1 MKLNNASKS
10 KHLIAL
16 ADAVSMPE
24 QAVKVFR
31 WCAAHAVRQYT
42 ARRFQ

>member
-1 MKLNNASKS
+1 MKRNNTAKS
-10 KHLIAL
+10 KRLIAL
-16 ADAVSMPE
+16 ADAVSMSK
-24 QAVKVFR
+24 QAVKIFR